1 MTELSFIEFN
11 VKRYRSLM
19 DVTIDINDSR
29 PVVICGEN
37 NIGKTNLLR
46 ALNIFFNHFTQLN
59 LFRADLDIPHH
70 IYDGSRGAGA
80 KTELTGVFASGSKK
94 LSIKVTFDNEGDA
107 TYLLQGKKAK
117 PEEIWEHLCHFH
129 FLLVESH
136 NVDLPTLIT
145 AILEKDGLLPL
156 DAKRKKQS
164 LPLEKLSE
172 FIELSQNA
180 ISDIEKGINQCFSH
194 LTDFDG
200 ILKDKKIKISFA
212 EFESLRDAIKTMT
225 SITLF
230 DGNNHGIASKGSG
243 AQRAVF
249 LSLMQ
254 YISKNSKQ
262 KIIWGIDEPE
272 AFLQPRLQK
281 KVAEVL
287 SGIVKTEKQPIIL
300 TTHSQ
305 HFIQLNDL
313 SSTYIFEGK
322 LEPRTYKRKPG
333 KTYYETN
340 TSAVKTVSDFEKSS
354 LIKQHLGISN
364 NDGWEV
370 LPFNI
375 LVEGEED
382 KKYLETIFLSLK
394 KPVPNIIWSGGASK
408 IGGYLQY
415 YNIFSKELHYKPKF
429 VCIFDNDDEG
439 RDQAKRVKPKSCA
452 NIDVVIVELPRYDGK
467 VCEDAVGEDWEV
479 EDFLPPEQVLPIINM
494 VIRKEGYKLITK
506 KQITDRSKP
515 AHQGKQLLKYAEE
528 CCNQNNSDKTPFE
541 LDNEG
546 RKKQICQ
553 KFCEQYNVKQ
563 LPLDLTSHQV
573 DFLKKLE
580 QCAPRPASKR
590 VG

>member
-1 MTELSFIEFN
+1 MTNIFFDQFS

-19 DVTIDINDSR
+19 DIAININDSS

-46 ALNIFFNHFTQLN
+46 ALNIFFNHIAQPT
-59 LFRADLDIPHH
+59 LFKADIDIPHH
-70 IYDGSRGAGA
+70 IYEGSRGAGA
-80 KTELTGVFASGSKK
+80 KTEFTGVFRIGDKRNT
-94 LSIKVTFDNEGDA
+94 IKITFNNEGEA
-107 TYLLQGKKAK
+107 TYLLQGEKVTQDKIQETLSVFK
-117 PEEIWEHLCHFH
+117 

-156 DAKRKKQS
+156 DAKRSKQS
-164 LPLEKLSE
+164 LPLQKLSE
-172 FIELSQNA
+172 FIDLSQTA
-180 ISDIEKGINQCFSH
+180 ISDIERGINQCFSH

-200 ILKDKKIKISFA
+200 ILKDKKIKIDFV

-254 YISKNSKQ
+254 YISKNSKR

-287 SGIVKTEKQPIIL
+287 SSIVKTEKQPIIL

-305 HFIQLNDL
+305 HFINL
-313 SSTYIFEGK
+313 SNLSNTYIFEGT
-322 LEPRTYKRKPG
+322 LEPRVYARKPG
-333 KTYYETN
+333 RTYYETN
-340 TSAVKTVSDFEKSS
+340 TSPVKTSSDFEKSS

-382 KKYLETIFLSLK
+382 KKYLETLFASIK
-394 KPVPNIIWSGGASK
+394 KPIPNIIWSGGASK

-415 YNIFSKELHYKPKF
+415 YNIFSNELQYKPIF
-429 VCIFDNDDEG
+429 VCIFDNDEEG
-439 RDQAKRVKPKSCA
+439 REQSKKVKPKSYN
-452 NIDVVIVELPRYDGK
+452 NIEVKIVPLPRYDGK
-467 VCEDAVGEDWEV
+467 INSDTNQDWEI
-479 EDFLPPEQVLPIINM
+479 EDFLSPEEMLKIINL
-494 VIRKEGYKLITK
+494 ILKKDGYKVITK
-506 KQITDRSKP
+506 KQISERGKP
-515 AHQGKQLLKYAEE
+515 AHLGKQILRYSEE
-528 CCNQNNSDKTPFE
+528 CCTQNNPDKAPFE

-553 KFCEQYNVKQ
+553 KFCEQYSVKQ
-563 LPLDLTSHQV
+563 LPLNLTTHQTE
-573 DFLKKLE
+573 FLKNLE
-580 QCAPRPASKR
+580 SYAPHPEKM
-590 VG
+590 